1 MKTEYLNSLSKEEL
15 IKLIQE
21 KQNELQEDKNEEEI
35 EFVDNAMEIPDNDV
49 FDELHDALQN
59 FDTSLDDLI
68 VDNDENNNTREVEY
82 KEKELK
88 NSKDSFESLYAKILE
103 NDFFNVFE
111 NHMEVIKRFS
121 PENMPS
127 LGKELQSWEDFY
139 REHDSVANFLNVI
152 YEKMPENKNK
162 IEEFYDYVMNSDSIK
177 KRNIKDDLQTTKLN
191 FMFKDKITSYSY
203 TSFSKEMFFI
213 LLDKLDKDMTVNNE
227 LKDKVKKDF
236 AWSYFMKKNNED
248 VIRSLFERVNF
259 TEKDVKWDGL
269 ISKILE
275 EKRNLTYDNKDPDN
289 EKANIIMDRT
299 LFLLSRAGI
308 INNWLNDMQYTPLI
322 TEEKKQK
329 RLKQQWMGELENSEI
344 EKYKNIGKNGE
355 LKYPHLEDMF
365 CGFPNLYKVL
375 SIGREKAILENNICS
390 TKNIETSPSR
400 KRI

>member
-15 IKLIQE
+15 IKLILE

-35 EFVDNAMEIPDNDV
+35 EFVDNAMEIPENDV
-49 FDELHDALQN
+49 FDELHDALQD
-59 FDTSLDDLI
+59 FDISLDDLI
-68 VDNDENNNTREVEY
+68 IDNDENNNTRDVEY

-88 NSKDSFESLYAKILE
+88 NSKETFESLYSKILE
-103 NDFFNVFE
+103 NDFLNVFE
-111 NHMEVIKRFS
+111 NHMEVIKRFN
-121 PENMPS
+121 PDNMPS
-127 LGKELQSWEDFY
+127 LGKELQSWEAFY

-191 FMFKDKITSYSY
+191 FIFKDKITSYSY
-203 TSFSKEMFFI
+203 THFSKEMFFI
-213 LLDKLDKDMTVNNE
+213 LLDKLDKDMTVNDE
-227 LKDKVKKDF
+227 LKNKVKKDF

-248 VIRSLFERVNF
+248 TIISLFEKVNF
-259 TEKDVKWDGL
+259 TEKDVKWDDL

-275 EKRNLTYDNKDPDN
+275 EKRNLTSNNKDPDS
-289 EKANIIMDRT
+289 EKANIILDRT

-308 INNWLNDMQYTPLI
+308 INNWLNDMQYTSLI
-322 TEEKKQK
+322 TAEKKEK
-329 RLKQQWMGELENSEI
+329 RLNQQWLGELESTEI
-344 EKYKNIGKNGE
+344 EQYKNLARNGE

-375 SIGREKAILENNICS
+375 SIGREKVILENNICS
-390 TKNIETSPSR
+390 TTNIEIKPAR